1 MKNASRENE
10 QMENHVEVFFF
21 SAQCE
26 KDNSERVRETARN
39 QPDYHFQSELM
50 IQRL

>member
-1 MKNASRENE
+1 MKNASREYE

-26 KDNSERVRETARN
+26 KYNSECVGETARN
-39 QPDYHFQSELM
+39 QQGYHFQSELM
-50 IQRL
+50 VQRL